1 MTAITTDPAALA
13 RISTALGAKLTQPCP
28 ACGGRSFSHGH
39 GVITLPIDHP
49 TPGNTSRAYPLL
61 PACCN
66 DCGCVMMFNVY
77 TLGIADI
84 WPDIVRRRAV
94 D

>member
-1 MTAITTDPAALA
+1 MPGEVTDRP
-13 RISTALGAKLTQPCP
+13 
-28 ACGGRSFSHGH
+28 
-39 GVITLPIDHP
+39 
-49 TPGNTSRAYPLL
+49 PLL